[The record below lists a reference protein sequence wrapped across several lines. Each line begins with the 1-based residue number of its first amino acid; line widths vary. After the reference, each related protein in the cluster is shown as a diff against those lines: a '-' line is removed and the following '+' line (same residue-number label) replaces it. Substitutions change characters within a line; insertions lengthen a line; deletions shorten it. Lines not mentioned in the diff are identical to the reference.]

1 MNTPKPLRYYAIL
14 ASFIAFCL
22 FISGCGG
29 NSSTARKD
37 AALLPAEALE
47 SLNTTIKRAGEYQ
60 KIKEKRLDSIKAT
73 ALNPATLSDRWL
85 AYVRLSENY
94 RQMEVD
100 SAIAYADKAIALSPL
115 LKDSVNPLRADL
127 AFVDALSTAGIFPPA
142 LQRLDSLKSY
152 LNSTAD
158 KISYWQTARR
168 CYSYIMTWGGNNEY
182 YNKAFRK
189 EYTAC
194 DDSLLTYLPKSD
206 RFQQFIY
213 CERLVDEQN
222 WSAAQPRL
230 ESLIASLP
238 QESNLYGMA
247 AYQLALLHRHKGNFK
262 EYANYL
268 ALAAESDI
276 KGCVREGL
284 ALPTLSNWVYEHGD
298 IDNAFRYVNYT
309 LEDANSGNIRMRT
322 ITIAPIIPFIGT
334 AIQRRTIA
342 SRNQMVAYIIV
353 TTILFIAT
361 IILLILTFIS
371 LKKRRLGQEKLAATS
386 KKLESYVGNF
396 IGLCSNYAARLD
408 QLSKLVTRKIAAG
421 QSDDLVKLV
430 SSGKFAEDNNDEF
443 YYLID
448 KALLDI
454 FPDFIEQI
462 NTLLQPDKRIVL
474 APDEQ
479 LSPELRIYAFV
490 RLGVDQST
498 RIAQILGYSVNTV
511 YAYRNRMR
519 NRATDRDN
527 FDSQVANLG

>member
-1 MNTPKPLRYYAIL
+1 MNITKHLWQPLAIL
-14 ASFIAFCL
+14 FLAVLCIL
-22 FISGCGG
+22 FQGCGE
-29 NSSTARKD
+29 SDLSHDTA
-37 AALLPAEALE
+37 ANPLPAEALQ
-47 SLNTTIKRAGEYQ
+47 SLNATIGKACKYQ
-60 KIKEKRLDSIKAT
+60 KIKEKSLDSIKAT
-73 ALNPATLSDRWL
+73 ALNAVNLPDRWL
-85 AYVRLSENY
+85 AYVRISENY

-100 SAIAYADKAIALSPL
+100 SAIAYANKALILAPL
-115 LKDSVNPLRADL
+115 LKDSVNTLRGEL

-142 LQRLDSLKSY
+142 LHRLDSLNNCLKS
-152 LNSTAD
+152 TPD
-158 KISYWQTARR
+158 KINYWQTARR

-182 YNKAFRK
+182 YNQAFRK
-189 EYTAC
+189 EYKAC
-194 DDSLLTYLPKSD
+194 DDSLLKYLPESD
-206 RFQQFIY
+206 RFHQFVY
-213 CERLVDEQN
+213 CERLVDEQR
-222 WSAAQPRL
+222 WADAQTRL
-230 ESLIASLP
+230 EALIASLS
-238 QESNLYGMA
+238 QETNLYAMA
-247 AYQLALLHRHKGNFK
+247 AYQLAMVHRHKGNFK
-262 EYANYL
+262 DYAKYL

-298 IDNAFRYVNYT
+298 LDNAFRYVNYT

-322 ITIAPIIPFIGT
+322 TTIAPIIPLIDT
-334 AIQRRTIA
+334 AIQRRSKS
-342 SRNQMVAYIIV
+342 SRNQMIAYIII
-353 TTILFIAT
+353 TTVLFIAT
-361 IILLILTFIS
+361 IILLIFTFIS
-371 LKKRRLGQEKLAATS
+371 LKKHRQSQEKLAVSS

-421 QSDDLVKLV
+421 QSEDLAKLV

-443 YYLID
+443 YHLID

-454 FPDFIEQI
+454 FPDFVEQI
-462 NTLLQPDKRIVL
+462 NILLLPERRIEL

-490 RLGVDQST
+490 RLGVDQSS

-519 NRATDRDN
+519 NRATDPEN

>member
-1 MNTPKPLRYYAIL
+1 MNTSKPLWHPVIIL
-14 ASFIAFCL
+14 FLTVLCAL
-22 FISGCGG
+22 FQGCGG
-29 NSSTARKD
+29 SDLPHDTASNP
-37 AALLPAEALE
+37 LPAEAIE
-47 SLNTTIKRAGEYQ
+47 NLNATIEKSGDYQ
-60 KIKEKRLDSIKAT
+60 KIKEARLDSIKAT
-73 ALNPATLSDRWL
+73 ATNPANLSDQWL
-85 AYVRLSENY
+85 AYVRISENY

-100 SAIAYADKAIALSPL
+100 SAIAYADKALSLAPL
-115 LKDSVNPLRADL
+115 LKDSVNILRGEL

-142 LQRLDSLKSY
+142 LHRLDSLKNC
-152 LNSTAD
+152 LKSTSD

-182 YNKAFRK
+182 YSQAFRK
-189 EYTAC
+189 EYKTC
-194 DDSLLTYLPKSD
+194 DDSLLKHLPESD
-206 RFQQFIY
+206 SFHQFIY
-213 CERLVDEQN
+213 CERLVDEQR
-222 WSAAQPRL
+222 WADAQTRL
-230 ESLIASLP
+230 EALIASLP
-238 QESNLYGMA
+238 QETNLYAMA
-247 AYQLALLHRHKGNFK
+247 TYQLAMVHRHKGNFK
-262 EYANYL
+262 DYAKYL

-298 IDNAFRYVNYT
+298 LDNAFRYVNYT

-322 ITIAPIIPFIGT
+322 TTIAPIIPLIDT
-334 AIQRRTIA
+334 AIQRRSKS
-342 SRNQMVAYIIV
+342 SRNQMIAYIII
-353 TTILFIAT
+353 TTVLFIAT
-361 IILLILTFIS
+361 IILLIFTFIS
-371 LKKRRLGQEKLAATS
+371 LKKQRQSQEKLAVSS

-421 QSDDLVKLV
+421 QSEDLAKLV
-430 SSGKFAEDNNDEF
+430 SSGKFAEDNNEEF
-443 YYLID
+443 YHLID

-454 FPDFIEQI
+454 FPDFVEQI
-462 NTLLQPDKRIVL
+462 NTLLLPDKRISL

-490 RLGVDQST
+490 RLGVDQSN

-519 NRATDRDN
+519 NRATDREN

>member
-1 MNTPKPLRYYAIL
+1 MNTLKPLGHIVRL
-14 ASFIAFCL
+14 STFIFL
-22 FISGCGG
+22 LLIFSGCGG
-29 NSSTARKD
+29 GNSTSDSATNP
-37 AALLPAEALE
+37 LPAEALE
-47 SLNTTIKRAGEYQ
+47 SLNTTISKAGKYQ
-60 KIKEKRLDSIKAT
+60 KIKEKSIDSIKAT
-73 ALNPATLSDRWL
+73 ATNPIALSDQWL
-85 AYVRLSENY
+85 AYVKISESY

-100 SAIAYADKAIALSPL
+100 SAIAYADKALSL
-115 LKDSVNPLRADL
+115 ATLIKDSVNTLRGDL

-142 LQRLDSLKSY
+142 LHRLDSLKKC
-152 LNSTAD
+152 LKSTAD

-182 YNKAFRK
+182 YDKAFRK

-194 DDSLLTYLPKSD
+194 DDSLLKNLPKTD
-206 RFQQFIY
+206 RFYQFIS
-213 CERLVDEQN
+213 CERLVDEQR
-222 WSAAQPRL
+222 WADARFQL
-230 ESLIASLP
+230 EALIASLP

-247 AYQLALLHRHKGNFK
+247 AYQLATVHRHKGNFK
-262 EYANYL
+262 EYAKYL

-298 IDNAFRYVNYT
+298 LDNAFRYVNYT

-322 ITIAPIIPFIGT
+322 TTIAPIIPLIDT
-334 AIQRRTIA
+334 AIQRRSKS
-342 SRNQMVAYIIV
+342 SRNQMIAYIIV
-353 TTILFIAT
+353 TTLLFIIT
-361 IILLILTFIS
+361 IILLIFTFKS
-371 LKKRRLGQEKLAATS
+371 LKKHRLSQEKLAMSS

-421 QSDDLVKLV
+421 QSEDLAKLV
-430 SSGKFAEDNNDEF
+430 SSGKFAEDNNEEF
-443 YYLID
+443 YHLID

-454 FPDFIEQI
+454 FPDFVEQI
-462 NTLLQPDKRIVL
+462 NTLLLPDKRIDL
-474 APDEQ
+474 APDAQ

-490 RLGVDQST
+490 RLGVDQSN

-519 NRATDRDN
+519 NRATDREN